1 MVDIRTSSFA
11 ARLATFSC
19 PQKHWKGLIF
29 RGALK
34 KVSEDKELQEKP
46 RSIPEEFA

>member
-34 KVSEDKELQEKP
+34 RLSKYAIAGGLYSDDG
-46 RSIPEEFA
+46 